1 MVVRLLS
8 ALTAVPA
15 FLEPGVPAVP
25 MILAGI
31 AITVTVVGV
40 VLVFAGLRRPP
51 AGRCAMTATAQVAA
65 RPAPASSRTSGTR
78 RMGMALAMIIAPW
91 GFVVT
96 NTAYALAIRDG
107 GNEATSLDALALYAA
122 HPDLVRIAVVAGMLG
137 CLLLVPAVLGVFR
150 LAPSTSRLVLA
161 GGSLMIAGYIAYFA
175 VLNSSLTTLAMAE
188 HGEPVETFAAVLDAS
203 QAEPWGGVLFLTFVV
218 GNLIGTALLAVGLL
232 VSRAVPVWAA
242 VGILAWP
249 PLHVDRSGLLRQ
261 RGAAGDRRGAAGD
274 RFRRLC
280 GDAAATAA
288 VVG

>member
-1 MVVRLLS
+1 
-8 ALTAVPA
+8 
-15 FLEPGVPAVP
+15 
-25 MILAGI
+25 
-31 AITVTVVGV
+31 
-40 VLVFAGLRRPP
+40 
-51 AGRCAMTATAQVAA
+51 MTAAAQVAA
-65 RPAPASSRTSGTR
+65 RPAPTASRTSGTR

-107 GNEATSLDALALYAA
+107 GNEATSLDALALYAG

-150 LAPSTSRLVLA
+150 LAPTSRLVLA

-175 VLNSSLTTLAMAE
+175 VLNGSLTTLAMAE

-203 QAEPWGGVLFLTFVV
+203 QAEPWGTVVFLLFVV

-242 VGILAWP
+242 VSILAWP
-249 PLHVDRSGLLRQ
+249 PLHVVGLVFFGNEVPQVIGAVLQAIGFAGCAAMLLRQ
-261 RGAAGDRRGAAGD
+261 RASAS
-274 RFRRLC
+274 
-280 GDAAATAA
+280 
-288 VVG
+288 